1 MLRVVPNAPMRA
13 YQVRIKDEY
22 LDKLYMFDAGSV
34 EQEIFTKAENGLICI
49 VTDRPETI
57 LVKLGT
63 AVKSITYMGPL
74 VDLPERFEEYANH
87 WVTQRSRKSGESEN
101 LGSGEDLWRGIR
113 AYPALAR
120 AFVARVGLFALFPLI
135 HAAGSLIKK
144 VSPRRA
150 IRALRASA
158 RGS

>member
-57 LVKLGT
+57 FIDSVPLGDGVGSGFHART
-63 AVKSITYMGPL
+63 GGTY
-74 VDLPERFEEYANH
+74 
-87 WVTQRSRKSGESEN
+87 QRSY
-101 LGSGEDLWRGIR
+101 LL
-113 AYPALAR
+113 
-120 AFVARVGLFALFPLI
+120 
-135 HAAGSLIKK
+135 
-144 VSPRRA
+144 
-150 IRALRASA
+150 
-158 RGS
+158 